1 MPRSCVSIDSNG
13 EWRRVNNRVWPWGFI
28 LKRTVEPSTLFGFW
42 FQGFMVSRFLV
53 SGFWFHGFWFLV
65 SRFQGFM
72 VSSKSGSGSLSG
84 SKSTVA
90 PTQWLAAASV
100 MVAAIPIPIPIAI
113 SMVAQWNLETHDLR
127 TPLSL
132 TDCVRKTNF
141 RLTVAGGFD
150 KLRPRYGTTTKKA
163 CEAPAS
169 YRSQKANQRAFARR
183 DEEVAFY
190 PKVRWPSG

>member
-28 LKRTVEPSTLFGFW
+28 LKRAVEPSTLFGFW
-42 FQGFMVSRFLV
+42 FR
-53 SGFWFHGFWFLV
+53 FLV
-65 SRFQGFM
+65 SRFHGFM
-72 VSSKSGSGSLSG
+72 VSSKSGSGSVSG

-100 MVAAIPIPIPIAI
+100 MMAAIPIPIPIAI